1 VKLHRLRTIQAKLFG
16 VLLLAT
22 FVALVIA
29 LGAIVTFNAR
39 AYYDEL
45 VSDMTTQ
52 AELLGHMTAPA
63 LNFDDK
69 KLADRNL
76 SLLRFQPKVSAAAI
90 YDAQGGVFAT
100 YLSPNEE
107 PSIPRLARADVRTE
121 GRYLILFKRIVS
133 DGEIIGTVY
142 LRVRSELAGKVLQM
156 LGIGAFAMV
165 VAMLIA
171 ALILGGLQKVI
182 TGPILAITGVARDVV
197 EHHDYSRRAKKI
209 SDDEVGI
216 LVEAFNEMLT
226 QIERAQQ
233 EIMRLNADLERKVHE
248 RTVQL
253 EATNQDLLLAKAA
266 AEQASAA
273 KSIFLSS
280 MSHELRTPLN
290 AIIGFTGTL
299 LMKLPGPLNADQE
312 KQLSTVQ
319 LSAKHLLVL
328 INDLLD
334 LAKIEAGKVE
344 LSPEPTPCRPLLEDV
359 MAPLRPLAERK
370 GLELL
375 MAAPA
380 EEIVIRTDRRA
391 LAQIVLNLLNNAIK
405 FTERGRVRLGIE
417 RRVLDGRSM
426 VEFSVQDTG
435 VGIRPED
442 QAKLFTAFT
451 QVDAATRHQEG
462 TGLGLYLSQNLAVLL
477 GGTIICRSEYGK
489 GSTFTLQLPQR

>member
-1 VKLHRLRTIQAKLFG
+1 
-16 VLLLAT
+16 
-22 FVALVIA
+22 
-29 LGAIVTFNAR
+29 
-39 AYYDEL
+39 
-45 VSDMTTQ
+45 
-52 AELLGHMTAPA
+52 
-63 LNFDDK
+63 
-69 KLADRNL
+69 
-76 SLLRFQPKVSAAAI
+76 
-90 YDAQGGVFAT
+90 
-100 YLSPNEE
+100 
-107 PSIPRLARADVRTE
+107 
-121 GRYLILFKRIVS
+121 
-133 DGEIIGTVY
+133 
-142 LRVRSELAGKVLQM
+142 M